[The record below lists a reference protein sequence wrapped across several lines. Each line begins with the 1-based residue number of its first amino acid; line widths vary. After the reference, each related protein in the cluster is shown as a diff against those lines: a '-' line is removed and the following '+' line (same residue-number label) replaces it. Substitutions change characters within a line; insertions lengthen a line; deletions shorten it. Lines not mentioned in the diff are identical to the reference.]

1 MTKWHDA
8 CLPENSG
15 PLWRVGRPFILYIH
29 MLFQIKKCVFAGPQA
44 QSPYK
49 QNAFEKN
56 FHIACKQNKQRFLN
70 FSTNQNGRK
79 QSKQ

>member
-1 MTKWHDA
+1 MLPV
-8 CLPENSG
+8 CLKIQAPMAVWP
-15 PLWRVGRPFILYIH
+15 PLYTIYSYAVSNQK
-29 MLFQIKKCVFAGPQA
+29 MCVFAGPQA
-44 QSPYK
+44 QSLLL

-70 FSTNQNGRK
+70 FSTNQNGCK